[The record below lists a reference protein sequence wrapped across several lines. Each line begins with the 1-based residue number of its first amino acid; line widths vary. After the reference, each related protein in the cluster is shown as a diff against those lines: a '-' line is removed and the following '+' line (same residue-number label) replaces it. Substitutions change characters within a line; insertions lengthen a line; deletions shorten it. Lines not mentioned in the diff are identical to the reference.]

1 MKKIFSSVLAAIA
14 TTALFAA
21 PTFATRY
28 EISGDYNTVST
39 PDAVGGMLAASM
51 AVFGVIAFIG
61 LAITVFAIVCN
72 WKIFEKAGRKG
83 WEAIIPI
90 YNMYVMTQIA
100 GLQSWYIILLI
111 IPFVNFV
118 ASVYLIY
125 KFVKSFGQGIGF
137 CIGYIFLPIIFV
149 AIMAF
154 DKKITYINNVPPVP
168 GVAPTPVATTPAD
181 PWVTGNASA
190 GPAASPALPPLPDR
204 AAGAPAPPKVLLSA
218 SPCRSQRRPDPPP
231 SASPAAAAAEGP
243 PPRPPEPVCP

>member
-1 MKKIFSSVLAAIA
+1 MKKIFSSALAAIA

-28 EISGDYNTVST
+28 DISGDYNTVST
-39 PDAVGGMLAASM
+39 SDAAGGILAAFT
-51 AVFGVIAFIG
+51 AVFGVIALVG
-61 LAITVFAIVCN
+61 LAITVFAIICN

-83 WEAIIPI
+83 WEAIIPV

-111 IPFVNFV
+111 LPFVNFV
-118 ASVYLIY
+118 ASVYLVY

-154 DKKITYINNVPPVP
+154 DKKITYIDNVPPVP
-168 GVAPTPVATTPAD
+168 GTAPTPAAATPAD
-181 PWVTGNASA
+181 SWVNGNASA
-190 GPAASPALPPLPDR
+190 EQAATQAVPAAPEQ
-204 AAGAPAPPKVLLSA
+204 AAPVAAETPVAPAA
-218 SPCRSQRRPDPPP
+218 
-231 SASPAAAAAEGP
+231 PATPATPATPTA
-243 PPRPPEPVCP
+243 PEAQPTDQNNPFAGL

>member
-1 MKKIFSSVLAAIA
+1 MKKIFSSALAAIA

-28 EISGDYNTVST
+28 DISGDYNTVST

-51 AVFGVIAFIG
+51 AVFGVIALIG

-168 GVAPTPVATTPAD
+168 GATPTPVATTPAD
-181 PWVTGNASA
+181 PWVNGNTDRASHSSA
-190 GPAASPALPPLPDR
+190 GRTCSRWDSSSTRGSSNPSNPSSPSNPSHSN
-204 AAGAPAPPKVLLSA
+204 SA
-218 SPCRSQRRPDPPP
+218 RGSANRP
-231 SASPAAAAAEGP
+231 E
-243 PPRPPEPVCP
+243 

>member
-1 MKKIFSSVLAAIA
+1 MKKIFSSTLAAIT

-28 EISGDYNTVST
+28 DISGDYNTVSAS
-39 PDAVGGMLAASM
+39 DAVGGLLATSM
-51 AVFGVIAFIG
+51 AVFGVIALIG

-118 ASVYLIY
+118 ASIYLIY

-168 GVAPTPVATTPAD
+168 GAAPTPVATTPAD
-181 PWVTGNASA
+181 PWVNGNASA
-190 GPAASPALPPLPDR
+190 EQAVTQTTPATPEQ
-204 AAGAPAPPKVLLSA
+204 AAPVAAETPVVPEAPAT
-218 SPCRSQRRPDPPP
+218 
-231 SASPAAAAAEGP
+231 PATPATPTTPTA
-243 PPRPPEPVCP
+243 PEAQPTDQNNPFAGL

>member
-1 MKKIFSSVLAAIA
+1 MKKIFSSALAAIA

-28 EISGDYNTVST
+28 DISGDYNTVST

-51 AVFGVIAFIG
+51 AVFGVIALIG

-181 PWVTGNASA
+181 PWVNGNASA
-190 GPAASPALPPLPDR
+190 GQAATQAAPVTPEQAATV
-204 AAGAPAPPKVLLSA
+204 AAGTPVVPETPVTPATPATPATPTAPEAQPTDQNNPFAGL
-218 SPCRSQRRPDPPP
+218 
-231 SASPAAAAAEGP
+231 
-243 PPRPPEPVCP
+243 

>member
-1 MKKIFSSVLAAIA
+1 MKKIFSSTLAAIA

-28 EISGDYNTVST
+28 TISGDYNTVST

-51 AVFGVIAFIG
+51 AVFGVIALIG

-137 CIGYIFLPIIFV
+137 CI
-149 AIMAF
+149 
-154 DKKITYINNVPPVP
+154 
-168 GVAPTPVATTPAD
+168 
-181 PWVTGNASA
+181 
-190 GPAASPALPPLPDR
+190 
-204 AAGAPAPPKVLLSA
+204 
-218 SPCRSQRRPDPPP
+218 
-231 SASPAAAAAEGP
+231 
-243 PPRPPEPVCP
+243 

>member
-1 MKKIFSSVLAAIA
+1 MKKIFSSTLAAIA

-28 EISGDYNTVST
+28 DISGDYNTVST
-39 PDAVGGMLAASM
+39 SDAAGGILAAFT
-51 AVFGVIAFIG
+51 AVFGVIALVG
-61 LAITVFAIVCN
+61 LAITVFAIICN

-83 WEAIIPI
+83 WEAIIPV

-125 KFVKSFGQGIGF
+125 KFVKSFGQGVGF

-154 DKKITYINNVPPVP
+154 DKKITYIDNIPPVP
-168 GVAPTPVATTPAD
+168 GAAPTPAAATPAD
-181 PWVTGNASA
+181 SWVNGNVSA
-190 GPAASPALPPLPDR
+190 EQAATQAVPAAPEQ
-204 AAGAPAPPKVLLSA
+204 AAPVAAETPVVPGAPAT
-218 SPCRSQRRPDPPP
+218 
-231 SASPAAAAAEGP
+231 PAAPAAPATP
-243 PPRPPEPVCP
+243 TAPEAQPTDQNNPFAGL

>member
-1 MKKIFSSVLAAIA
+1 MKKIFSSALAAIA

-28 EISGDYNTVST
+28 DISGDYNTVST

-51 AVFGVIAFIG
+51 AVFGVIALIG

-137 CIGYIFLPIIFV
+137 CIGYIFLPVIFV

-181 PWVTGNASA
+181 PWVNGNASA
-190 GPAASPALPPLPDR
+190 GQAATQ
-204 AAGAPAPPKVLLSA
+204 AAPVVAETPVVPEAPATPATPA
-218 SPCRSQRRPDPPP
+218 TPTAPEARPTDQNNPF
-231 SASPAAAAAEGP
+231 AGL
-243 PPRPPEPVCP
+243 